1 LKYDIILL
9 NYIGG
14 EYKAM
19 DRKEKRIT
27 VKIPESVLSLFRE
40 VYNLSD
46 DVYNNKLVLYAIAS
60 SLPEKGRYLFAK
72 DFSLD
77 KDTLDGIIT
86 KRKHLTNET
95 YSKEFKSIENKL
107 DSLGDNLQTNDSS
120 EDQLQ
125 MIQIL
130 LRLLLAD
137 NFSLGTDKESLNE
150 YLNSEHDKSIM
161 EFAQFK
167 SK

>member
-137 NFSLGTDKESLNE
+137 NFSLGTDKEGLNE